1 MKGKFDISDKGYI
14 EDFINNLKS
23 EIKSNAVTLEYEV
36 SDHNRYLGETYECP
50 RGNAAS
56 EKWSDRML
64 SDTFEITDTIF
75 YNVIKNEKKIGQIYF
90 IKYLSKKI
98 LSEDINTI
106 NITNSFEDYFH
117 IDEYYPGIG
126 IVSERNHAKVKN
138 FFNDKRE
145 NLSNI
150 IKNK

>member
-1 MKGKFDISDKGYI
+1 MEKKFSIKVISDSCGIKAHTIRVWEKRYGVFSP
-14 EDFINNLKS
+14 ES
-23 EIKSNAVTLEYEV
+23 E
-36 SDHNRYLGETYECP
+36 YLGY
-50 RGNAAS
+50 
-56 EKWSDRML
+56 ML
-64 SDTFEITDTIF
+64 DSYFESKHNV
-75 YNVIKNEKKIGQIYF
+75 YN
-90 IKYLSKKI
+90 YLHSIIQKGAK
-98 LSEDINTI
+98 NTI